1 MAKIISFEGKY
12 FPKIE
17 GYVIYPL
24 GNDLIIR
31 AHDGFTSKKLNSLS
45 QYEVCKQNASEF
57 GRVSSLC
64 KHFRMA
70 IKPYLPLKNNLLIVN
85 SFTKKM
91 RAVMVCDAI
100 APRGNR
106 TLANALTTNE
116 GCLLLKN
123 HAFNPVLNWFL
134 DVTFRDGSVH
144 IQTDGIVFPDGS
156 NCVSFRLIDMVF
168 DFETA
173 AYSLREHNLCFYDC
187 SSLANEVVLAVAD
200 SISAKGTSFTMLEV
214 VFYTRLSD
222 ALVRC
227 DDDSGNQLFVLE
239 VK

>member
-12 FPKIE
+12 FPKVE
-17 GYVIYPL
+17 GYAIYPL

-31 AHDGFTSKKLNSLS
+31 AHEGFTSEKLNSLS

-57 GRVSSLC
+57 GRVTSLC
-64 KHFRMA
+64 KQFRVA
-70 IKPYLPLKNNLLIVN
+70 IKPYLPVKNNLLIVN

-91 RAVMVCDAI
+91 RAVMVCDVTAT
-100 APRGNR
+100 RGNR
-106 TLANALTTNE
+106 TLANALATNE
-116 GCLLLKN
+116 GCLLLK
-123 HAFNPVLNWFL
+123 HYAFNPVLNWSL
-134 DVTFRDGSVH
+134 NATFKGTSVH
-144 IQTDGIVFPDGS
+144 IQTDSIVFPDGS
-156 NCVSFRLIDMVF
+156 NCVAFRLIDMVF

-173 AYSLREHNLCFYDC
+173 AYSLREHYLSFYDC
-187 SSLANEVVLAVAD
+187 FSLTNEVVLAVAD
-200 SISAKGTSFTMLEV
+200 SISAKGTAFTLLEV
-214 VFYTRLSD
+214 VFYTRFSD